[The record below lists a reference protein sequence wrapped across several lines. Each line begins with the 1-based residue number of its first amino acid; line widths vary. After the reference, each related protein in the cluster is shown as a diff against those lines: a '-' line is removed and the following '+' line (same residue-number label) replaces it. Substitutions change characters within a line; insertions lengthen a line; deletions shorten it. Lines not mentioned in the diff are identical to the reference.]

1 MRLTIVLVVLFG
13 SLSYSLQT
21 GEFSSSEFLSS
32 IALQLASNDP
42 SETFS
47 KLESS
52 LQEGIA
58 SLSSDLSSNSCS
70 TESSES
76 QLSNLRSS
84 LGMAKFKQSKLQTNL
99 EKIITQLNSYKSQYQ
114 ELQSQKDTFSQ
125 IQTDENTYLA
135 SESQILKSTVSNC
148 ESTIKEVTGDNFR
161 VSNIFLQEG
170 EVEEMSDSLQ
180 FLNKL
185 KRSLIKS
192 WEFVEDFNESTNE
205 KASKIVGKYE
215 ERLKKVQGK
224 IEKNEKILKDL
235 EGEGKEIEKGIEDLI
250 RKVKDS
256 EENLNKKRKYCQ
268 GSKDKIEKEMER
280 KEKQLEIVKM
290 VVEEYEEDSEG
301 TLKKLRGGEY

>member
-1 MRLTIVLVVLFG
+1 
-13 SLSYSLQT
+13 
-21 GEFSSSEFLSS
+21 
-32 IALQLASNDP
+32 
-42 SETFS
+42 
-47 KLESS
+47 
-52 LQEGIA
+52 
-58 SLSSDLSSNSCS
+58 
-70 TESSES
+70 
-76 QLSNLRSS
+76 
-84 LGMAKFKQSKLQTNL
+84 MAKFKQSKLQTNL
-99 EKIITQLNSYKSQYQ
+99 EKLNTQLNSYKSHYQ
-114 ELQSQKDTFSQ
+114 ELQSYKDNFSQ
-125 IQTDENTYLA
+125 IQTDENTYLS
-135 SESQILKSTVSNC
+135 SESQILKSSISKC

-185 KRSLIKS
+185 KRSLTKT
-192 WEFVEDFNESTNE
+192 WEFVEDFNEGINE

-224 IEKNEKILKDL
+224 IEKSERVLKDL

-256 EENLNKKRKYCQ
+256 EENLNKKKAYCQ
-268 GSKDKIEKEMER
+268 GNRDKIEKEIER
-280 KEKQLEIVKM
+280 KGKQLETVKK